1 MRFSK
6 TALALACGLAFSAGA
21 SGALIVDDGTGGS
34 IPDSAESNDV
44 LGDSTA
50 SAPAGFGANLY
61 SDGDTQVTFEFLGFE
76 AGFDN
81 DFYVG
86 DELVFSNKGSNASA
100 AGETHTSVFSDGV
113 LDFAFYSGGKDSFA
127 HNGSNPNNELSGS
140 TDVNFFVAQD
150 TENFGEG
157 LFLAFDDNGANDDD
171 NHDDMA
177 IRVTSSEVPEPGTLA
192 LMGLGLAGLG
202 VGYRRRS

>member
-1 MRFSK
+1 MTFSK
-6 TALALACGLAFSAGA
+6 TALALACGLAFSVSA
-21 SGALIVDDGTGGS
+21 SGALIVNDGSGGS
-34 IPDSAESNDV
+34 VPDTAETNDV

-50 SAPAGFGANLY
+50 SEPAGFGADLY
-61 SDGDTQVTFEFLGFE
+61 SDGDTQVTFEFLGYE
-76 AGFDN
+76 AGYDN

-86 DELVFSNKGSNASA
+86 DSLVFSNKGSNASTP
-100 AGETHTSVFSDGV
+100 GDTYTSIFADGV
-113 LDFAFYSGGKDSFA
+113 LDFSFFSGGKGTYA
-127 HNGSNPNNELSGS
+127 VNGSNPDNSTGS
-140 TDVNFFVAQD
+140 TAVNFFVAED
-150 TENFGEG
+150 TENYGEG

-177 IRVTSSEVPEPGTLA
+177 IRVTSSKVPEPGTLA